1 MIFAENPKD
10 VPVRLRAAAL
20 FSGTGE
26 KTQERWGSEKM
37 LETIISGGCQV
48 ILFLVQQVLILFV
61 MMGVGLFCGKK
72 GIFNDTV
79 MKGLTDL
86 MLFIVTPCVIIHS
99 FQREFDVTLL
109 AGLGISCLVAAA
121 SQIGSIFII
130 HALIHD
136 KEKSKE
142 CVYRFAAVFS
152 NCGYMALPLLQ
163 LIVGDIGVFYGAAYI
178 AVFNLILWTYGLVL
192 MCGDKSMISVKKLV
206 TNPGVACVFLG
217 MVLFFLSVHLPD
229 IIGTPIESIAALN
242 TPVPMMIIGYY
253 FTKCC
258 WDVVLKDKKV
268 YLAMALRLVVVPM
281 VTLWGMVWCGL
292 NQSCPDLFLSCVISC
307 SAPAAAA
314 TTMFAARYQR
324 DAVLASGTVS
334 FMTAASIVTMPL
346 IVAAAKGLC

>member
-1 MIFAENPKD
+1 
-10 VPVRLRAAAL
+10 
-20 FSGTGE
+20 
-26 KTQERWGSEKM
+26 M
-37 LETIISGGCQV
+37 LEIIAESGQV
-48 ILFLVQQVLILFV
+48 VLFLVQQVLILFV

-79 MKGLTDL
+79 VKGLTDL
-86 MLFIVTPCVIIHS
+86 MLFVVTPCVIIHS

-121 SQIGSIFII
+121 GQIVSIFII
-130 HALIHD
+130 HGLIHD
-136 KEKSKE
+136 KDKSRE

-163 LIVGDIGVFYGAAYI
+163 MIVGNIGVFYGAAYI

-192 MCGDKSMISVKKLV
+192 MCGDKTMISVKKLV
-206 TNPGVACVFLG
+206 TNPGVACVFVGL
-217 MVLFFLSVHLPD
+217 VLFLLSVNLPD

-253 FTKCC
+253 FTKCH
-258 WDVVLKDKKV
+258 WSTVLKDKKV
-268 YLAMALRLVVVPM
+268 YLAMALRLVVVPILTLCAM
-281 VTLWGMVWCGL
+281 VLFGL
-292 NQSCPDLFLSCVISC
+292 NKTYPDLFVACVISC

-334 FMTAASIVTMPL
+334 FMTAVSIVTMPL
-346 IVAAAKGLC
+346 IVAIAKGLC